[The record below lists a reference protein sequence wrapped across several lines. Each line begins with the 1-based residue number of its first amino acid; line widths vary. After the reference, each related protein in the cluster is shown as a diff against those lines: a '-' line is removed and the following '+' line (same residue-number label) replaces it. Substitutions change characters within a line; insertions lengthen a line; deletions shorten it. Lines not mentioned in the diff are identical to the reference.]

1 MIKKTQQSWRSCRDS
16 GISSSSCNVPEHVP
30 ARVSRGVQQQR
41 KQTIGN
47 LGRGHE
53 KWPRQTRHGRRP
65 KAALVRTDGGQ
76 RSYHVHGC
84 SEVSV
89 SVVGRQVAIS
99 GAAGEEHEE
108 VFLV

>member
-1 MIKKTQQSWRSCRDS
+1 MKKLIRL
-16 GISSSSCNVPEHVP
+16 SSLGDCVITSLSCNVPEHVP

-41 KQTIGN
+41 KQTVGN

-53 KWPRQTRHGRRP
+53 KWPRQTRHGCRSE
-65 KAALVRTDGGQ
+65 AALVRADGGQ
-76 RSYHVHGC
+76 RSNHVHGG
-84 SEVSV
+84 SEMSV